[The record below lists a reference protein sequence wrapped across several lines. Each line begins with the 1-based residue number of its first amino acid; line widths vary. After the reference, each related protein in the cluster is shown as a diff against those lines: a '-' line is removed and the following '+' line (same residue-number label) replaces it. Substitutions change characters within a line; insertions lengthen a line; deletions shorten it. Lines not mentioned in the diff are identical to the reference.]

1 MILTLGLSDSSGKP
15 AAEENS
21 AQPTM
26 PGAFETPET
35 AASILP
41 PDEADAVAAMIVMA
55 QTSSSDERFGIIMAV
70 FPLGLLI
77 IAANRRASAFRR

>member
-1 MILTLGLSDSSGKP
+1 
-15 AAEENS
+15 
-21 AQPTM
+21 
-26 PGAFETPET
+26 
-35 AASILP
+35 
-41 PDEADAVAAMIVMA
+41 MIVMA